1 MINQQ
6 VAKLFFEIADYLQAQ
21 NVSFKPWAW
30 RKAAQAIEELQ
41 EDVADIYKKGGTK
54 ALEDIPGVG
63 KSIASNL
70 EEYIKTGKMK
80 YFDQLKKQMP
90 VDMQEL
96 TSVQGL
102 GPQKVKKLYKEL
114 GVKNLKQLEQ
124 AAKKGKIKDLDTF
137 GQKSQENILEG
148 IEFVKKSQ
156 GRYLLGEIMPMAQ
169 EMLEKLKKIKG
180 TIKIDICGS
189 LRRRKETIGDLDFL
203 AVSSDPQGLIDA
215 FCHLPEIDKVFGQ
228 GDTKANVK
236 LKNGLD
242 VDLRVVPVN
251 SFGAAQQ
258 YFTGSKEHN
267 IELRKIAIK
276 KGLKLNEYGLYKGEK
291 SIAGKTEEEVY
302 SALDMDWI
310 TPELRENI
318 GEIEMALAHSLP
330 KLIELKNIKGDLH
343 VHSNW
348 DGGINPIK
356 ELADYALGLGYEYIG
371 ISDHTQ
377 FLKIEHGLNE
387 KQLAD
392 QRKEI
397 DKLNNDFVKKGIKF
411 KIFQGCEAN
420 ILNDGS
426 LDIDIKALSSLDY
439 VIAGLHSSFKMEKA
453 QMTARIIKAMQ
464 NPYVKIISHPT
475 GRILKQRGE
484 YEIDIDAL
492 ILAAKKNHVALE
504 INASPY
510 RLDLDANNIHK
521 AIEAGVK
528 LVINSDT
535 HQKDQMHNMQF
546 GISQARRGLAMA
558 KNIINT
564 SSADK
569 LFDF

>member
-1 MINQQ
+1 MNQEA
-6 VAKLFFEIADYLQAQ
+6 AKLCFEISAYLQAQ

-30 RKAAQAIEELQ
+30 RKAAQAIEEME
-41 EDVADIYKKGGTK
+41 EDISSIYQKGGIK
-54 ALEDIPGVG
+54 ALEEIPGVG
-63 KSIASNL
+63 KTIAQSL
-70 EEYIKTGKMK
+70 EEYIKTGKMS
-80 YFDQLKKQMP
+80 YFSQLKKQMP
-90 VDMQEL
+90 VEMQEL
-96 TSVQGL
+96 TAVQGL
-102 GPQKVKKLYKEL
+102 GPRKVRTLYKEL

-124 AAKKGKIKDLDTF
+124 AAKKGKIKELETF
-137 GQKSQENILEG
+137 GEKSQENILEG

-156 GRYLLGEIMPMAQ
+156 GRYLLGEIMPLAQ
-169 EMLEKLKKIKG
+169 QMLEKLKKIKG

-203 AVSSDPQGLIDA
+203 AVCPDPQGLIDA
-215 FCHLPEIDKVFGQ
+215 FCKMPEVQKVFGQ

-236 LKNGLD
+236 LNNGLD
-242 VDLRVVPVN
+242 VDLRVVPAS

-267 IELRKIAIK
+267 IQLRKIAIK
-276 KGLKLNEYGLYKGEK
+276 KGLKLNEYGLFKGEK
-291 SIAGKTEEEVY
+291 AIAGKTEEEIY
-302 SALDMDWI
+302 QALDMDWI
-310 TPELRENI
+310 VPELRENT
-318 GEIEMALAHSLP
+318 GEIEMGLAHSLP

-348 DGGINPIK
+348 DGGVNSIK
-356 ELADYALGLGYEYIG
+356 ELAQYAIDLGYEYIG

-387 KQLAD
+387 KQLAE

-397 DKLNNDFVKKGIKF
+397 DKLNKEFVKKGIKF

-453 QMTARIIKAMQ
+453 QMTQRIIKAMQ

-484 YEIDIDAL
+484 YEIDIEAL
-492 ILAAKKNHVALE
+492 IRAAKTNRVALE

-510 RLDLDANNIHK
+510 RLDLDANNIRK
-521 AIEAGVK
+521 AIQEGVK

-535 HQKDQMHNMQF
+535 HAKDQMHHMQF
-546 GISQARRGLAMA
+546 GIFQARRGLATA
-558 KNIINT
+558 KNVINT
-564 SSADK
+564 QGSDK